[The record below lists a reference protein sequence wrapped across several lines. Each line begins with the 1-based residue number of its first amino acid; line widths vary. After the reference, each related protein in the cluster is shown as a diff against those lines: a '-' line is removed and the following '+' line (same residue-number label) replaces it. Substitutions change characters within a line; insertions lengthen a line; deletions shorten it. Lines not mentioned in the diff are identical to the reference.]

1 MSSYQCQNAI
11 LLFTYKRLDTTKVVL
26 EQIKKVKPKRL
37 YISSNHPKNANEAK
51 LVNELREFLDS
62 FITWDCELKKLYRT
76 KHLSAK
82 ESISSAITWFFSNEA
97 QGIVL
102 EDDCLPNESFFRF
115 CDEMLER
122 YSNDSR
128 IFMISGWSAWDF
140 NKKIKNNLK
149 EDYYFS
155 AYNHVWGWAS
165 WRRAWELYNI
175 EVSDFKERLYKLDN
189 FTSKKE
195 RKIWYKIFRDYDN
208 GLIDTWDYPWTYS
221 MWKYQGLSIYPK
233 DNMIKNIGFNR
244 EDATNTKGESKF
256 AKMAVYELV
265 FPLKHPKMIKQDRM
279 LDSANFDIVL
289 SPPNIIFRILRKLA
303 RIFKLYKS

>member
-11 LLFTYKRLDTTKVVL
+11 LLFTYKRLDTTKLVL

-51 LVNELREFLDS
+51 LVNEIREFLDS

-115 CDEMLER
+115 CDEMLEQ

-155 AYNHVWGWAS
+155 SYNHV
-165 WRRAWELYNI
+165 
-175 EVSDFKERLYKLDN
+175 
-189 FTSKKE
+189 
-195 RKIWYKIFRDYDN
+195 
-208 GLIDTWDYPWTYS
+208 
-221 MWKYQGLSIYPK
+221 
-233 DNMIKNIGFNR
+233 
-244 EDATNTKGESKF
+244 
-256 AKMAVYELV
+256 
-265 FPLKHPKMIKQDRM
+265 
-279 LDSANFDIVL
+279 
-289 SPPNIIFRILRKLA
+289 
-303 RIFKLYKS
+303 